1 MCGGFDTRAT
11 AGRARAARTIIILKA
26 VTTWKVIFQAERVHH
41 APKVR
46 ARSTSTSGTSTEN
59 ERNQKELRIVASC
72 GQARPYVYWTVLDGE
87 YVVDS
92 RAGVASE
99 YAIGETLPFCPPG
112 RFYNENKAG
121 CGLNRDLSEFA
132 QENDLVQG
140 FDELTQQQLDSCCV
154 RCEDCE
160 VDITRKGPDY
170 VECSGATLSDTQKNQ
185 CVRKCPFG
193 THESNQ
199 TCVRCQECFVGESLS
214 RN

>member
-1 MCGGFDTRAT
+1 MGGCANDYYKWHKL
-11 AGRARAARTIIILKA
+11 GPEGCKARY
-26 VTTWKVIFQAERVHH
+26 ERGIRVSQR
-41 APKVR
+41 PQSPYECR
-46 ARSTSTSGTSTEN
+46 RCPRWIETDGTEN
-59 ERNQKELRIVASC
+59 ERNQQELRIVASC
-72 GQARPYVYWTVLDGE
+72 GQARPVHWTVVDGE

-112 RFYNENKAG
+112 RFYDKNKAG
-121 CGLNRDLSEFA
+121 CALNRDLSEFA
-132 QENDLVQG
+132 QENDLNQG

-170 VECSGATLSDTQKNQ
+170 VECSGATLSDTQSNQ
-185 CVRKCPFG
+185 CMRKCPFG

>member
-1 MCGGFDTRAT
+1 MD
-11 AGRARAARTIIILKA
+11 
-26 VTTWKVIFQAERVHH
+26 V
-41 APKVR
+41 
-46 ARSTSTSGTSTEN
+46 TEN
-59 ERNQKELRIVASC
+59 ERNQEELRIVASC
-72 GQARPYVYWTVLDGE
+72 GQARPYVYWNVSNGE

-92 RAGVASE
+92 RQGTASE

-121 CGLNRDLSEFA
+121 CALNRDLSEFA
-132 QENDLVQG
+132 QENDLNQG

-154 RCEDCE
+154 RCEECE
-160 VDITRKGPDY
+160 VDITRPADSEKTGPGY
-170 VECSGATLSDTQKNQ
+170 VKCSGATLKDTQKDQ